1 MKICLVRHG
10 ETDWNI
16 KHIFQGAQDIP
27 LNETGISQAA
37 RTGEVMRHMH
47 WDAVFSSELSRAYD
61 TGAAISRA
69 CGIALPTKIKNV
81 QERDFGIY
89 DGWPSRGEG
98 KPTAEQMANEPT
110 VETRTA
116 TADRM
121 EAALLK
127 LCGENYG
134 KDIVLVSHNGAL
146 GALLR
151 RLFGQNILMGALKN
165 CSINLL
171 EYKEGRFHALDID
184 LSQDE
189 FESKYGKK

>member
-10 ETDWNI
+10 ETEWNVRGI
-16 KHIFQGAQDIP
+16 LQGARDIP
-27 LNETGISQAA
+27 LNETGRTQAA
-37 RTGEVMRHMH
+37 RTGQVLSALK
-47 WDAVFSSELSRAYD
+47 WDRVFTSHLSRAYD
-61 TGAAISRA
+61 TGAAIAAA
-69 CGIALPTKIKNV
+69 CGLPAPTVVPHI
-81 QERDFGIY
+81 QERDFGIF

-110 VETRTA
+110 VETRQA

-151 RLFGQNILMGALKN
+151 RLFGQDVVRNLKN

-171 EYKEGRFHALDID
+171 EYKDGRFHALDID